1 MRYECLIYESQ
12 DGIATLTLNR
22 PERLNALGGTLRED
36 LYDAVRRA
44 SEDPEVRVMIVTGAG
59 KGFCAGGDVKAMSES
74 RETGRGRP
82 LAERIAPI
90 RDRVILAMRE
100 APQPIIAAVNGPAVG
115 AGMNVALAC
124 DIRLASTAAR
134 FGQTFVRRGLHPDW
148 GGTWFLTR
156 LVGTSRAC
164 ELIFTGDVFDAEEA
178 WRLGIVNRVVA
189 PGELMPAAQELARR
203 IAAGP
208 PVAIRLA
215 KRAIHNAADA
225 DLRSALEYETFAQ
238 NVCFETE
245 DSREGLRAF
254 VEKREPR
261 FQGR

>member
-1 MRYECLIYESQ
+1 MGYECLLYESQ
-12 DGIATLTLNR
+12 DGIVTLTLNR
-22 PERLNALGGTLRED
+22 PDRLNALGGTVRED
-36 LYDAVRRA
+36 LLDAVRRA

-59 KGFCAGGDVKAMSES
+59 KAFCAGGDVKAMSAS
-74 RETGRGRP
+74 REAGHARS

-90 RDRVILAMRE
+90 RDRVILAMRD

-148 GGTWFLTR
+148 GGTWFLPR

-164 ELIFTGDVFDAEEA
+164 ELIFTGDIIGAEEA
-178 WRLGIVNRVVA
+178 GRLGIVNRVVA
-189 PGELMPAAQELARR
+189 PDELMPAAVELARR

-215 KRAIHNAADA
+215 KRAIHHAAGA

-254 VEKREPR
+254 LEKREPR
-261 FQGR
+261 FEGR